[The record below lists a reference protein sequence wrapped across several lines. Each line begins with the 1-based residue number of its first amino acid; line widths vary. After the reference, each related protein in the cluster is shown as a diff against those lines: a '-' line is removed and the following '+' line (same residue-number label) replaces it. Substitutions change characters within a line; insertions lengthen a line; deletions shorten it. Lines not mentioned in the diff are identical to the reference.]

1 MSFLAPWFLL
11 GALAVAAPLVFH
23 LVRRTTREHTRFGSL
38 MFLRPVPPRLTQR
51 NRLEHLLLLALRCLV
66 LVLLAAGFARPFL
79 NRLLPAAPTGEPAR
93 RIVVLVDTSA
103 SMRRGELWSEALA
116 KAAAVFRRASPADQL
131 AVLTFDREVTPRMT
145 FDQWNSTPVGE
156 RAARARAQLAAAS
169 PGWAATHLD
178 AALIRAGELAAETD
192 DTSGSVERQVILI
205 SDLQAGS
212 HTGALQ
218 AYEWPK
224 DVSVRIETLTPPTAG
239 NAAIQWLPESDTA
252 TPAAEATTV
261 RLRVVSAPDAGGE
274 QFQLGWWRA
283 GANDWA
289 APPQAVYLAPGQ
301 SRVVT
306 LNVLT
311 NPPADAVRLS
321 GDAEPF
327 DNTAY
332 VVPPEPAHLPVLYL
346 GREPEGDTRAPRFFL
361 TRAFQPTPRRAVEVL
376 AWNPEAAPAP
386 PVAETAALAVVTTP
400 ITPNAAGVLRAL
412 LARGRCVLF
421 VPPDATAAATIVE
434 LVPGTAVP
442 VGEAQPKDYA
452 LLAEM
457 DFRHPLF
464 APFADPRFSDF
475 TKIRFW
481 KHRRFDLA
489 ARPEAR
495 VLARFDSGD
504 PAMFEMPTG
513 AGRVVVWAAGW
524 QTGESQLALSTKFV
538 PLLHA
543 LLDLSAGAPPAAGQ
557 FLVGDA
563 IPLPKSAAQTTAG
576 FTVLTPDG
584 TTVKLGADETQFT
597 RTAEPGVYRVTA
609 GATVTRWA
617 VNLAP
622 AESRVTPLPPDELER
637 LGVPVAAAR
646 PSPELAAARETRLQR
661 AELESR
667 QKLWWWVL
675 LATLAVLLTETA
687 LAGFAARRA
696 ALRTEAAP

>member
-1 MSFLAPWFLL
+1 MSFLAPGFLL
-11 GALAVAAPLVFH
+11 GALVVAAPLIFH
-23 LVRRTTREHTRFGSL
+23 LVRRTTREHTRFSSL
-38 MFLRPVPPRLTQR
+38 MFLRPAPPRLTQR

-79 NRLLPAAPTGEPAR
+79 NRLLPAAPAGEPAR
-93 RIVVLVDTSA
+93 RLVVLVDTSA

-116 KAAAVFRRASPADQL
+116 KAAAVFRQASPADQL
-131 AVLTFDREVTPRMT
+131 AVLTFDREVTPRLT
-145 FDQWNSTPVGE
+145 FAQWNAAPVDE
-156 RAARARAQLAAAS
+156 RAALARAQLAAAG

-192 DTSGSVERQVILI
+192 DPSAVVERQVILI

-224 DVSVRIETLTPPTAG
+224 NVSVRVEALTPTAAG
-239 NAAIQWLPESDTA
+239 NAALQWLPESDTA
-252 TPAAEATTV
+252 APAADPTAV
-261 RLRVVSAPDAGGE
+261 RLRLVNAPDTGRE
-274 QFQLGWWRA
+274 QFQVGWWRA

-289 APPQAVYLAPGQ
+289 APPQAVYLAPGH
-301 SRVVT
+301 SRVVS

-311 NPPADAVRLS
+311 NAPAEVVRLS

-327 DNTAY
+327 DNTAF
-332 VVPPEPAHLPVLYL
+332 VVPPEPARLPVLYV
-346 GREPEGDTRAPRFFL
+346 GREAAGDTRAPRFFL
-361 TRAFQPTPRRAVEVL
+361 ARALQPTPHRAVEVL
-376 AWNPEAAPAP
+376 AWNPGTAPAPAAAPA
-386 PVAETAALAVVTTP
+386 AALAVVTAPVTP
-400 ITPNAAGVLRAL
+400 DVAGVLRTL

-421 VPPDATAAATIVE
+421 VPQDAAAAATLAEIA
-434 LVPGTAVP
+434 PGAAVP
-442 VGEAQPKDYA
+442 VEDAQPKDYA
-452 LLAEM
+452 LLGEM

-464 APFADPRFSDF
+464 APLADPRFSDF

-489 ARPEAR
+489 ARPETR
-495 VLARFDSGD
+495 VLARFDSGA
-504 PAMFEMPTG
+504 PAMFEAPAG

-524 QTGESQLALSTKFV
+524 QPAESQLALSSKFV

-543 LLDLSAGAPPAAGQ
+543 LLDLSAGPPPATGQ
-557 FLVGDA
+557 FVVGDA
-563 IPLPKSAAQTTAG
+563 IPLPMSAAQTPPE
-576 FTVLTPDG
+576 FTVLRPDG
-584 TTVKLGADETQFT
+584 TSVKLGAGDTHFT
-597 RTAEPGVYRVTA
+597 DTTEPGVYQLTA
-609 GATVTRWA
+609 GGTVTRWA

-637 LGVPVAAAR
+637 LGVPVAAGR
-646 PSPELAAARETRLQR
+646 PAPELAAARETRLQQ
-661 AELESR
+661 AELENR

-696 ALRTEAAP
+696 AWRTEAVP